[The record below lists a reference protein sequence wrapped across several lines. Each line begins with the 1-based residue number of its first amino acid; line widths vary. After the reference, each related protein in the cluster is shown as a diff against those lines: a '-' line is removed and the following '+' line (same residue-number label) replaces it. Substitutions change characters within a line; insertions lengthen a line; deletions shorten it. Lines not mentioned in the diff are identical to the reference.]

1 MSRFLSKRFAAIE
14 PYVPGEQPKERQYI
28 KLNTNESPFPPSPQ
42 VVAAIN
48 EQELNKLHVY
58 PDPQASLLTEAIAA
72 FYGVEKKQIFVGNGS
87 DEILAFSFMA
97 FCDEEKRACFPD
109 ITYGFYP
116 VYADLLSIE
125 ALQIPLKEDL
135 SIDVADY
142 LNCGHNIFIANPN
155 APTGIGLPLEQI
167 EAILKTNPDQ
177 LVFID
182 EAYADFGGQS
192 CLPLLSRY
200 DNLLLCATFS
210 KSRSLAGAR
219 IGFALASPQIIEDL
233 NKIKFSFN
241 PYNLNRL
248 SILAGAAAMA
258 DENYFQD
265 CRRQI
270 MGNRQKT
277 IAGLQALGFTMTDS
291 CANFIFVKHEKLS
304 GQDYYLR
311 LKQKGILVRHF
322 QKPRISDY
330 VRITIGSDRE
340 MAELLRQTA
349 AIFDEGG
356 LR

>member
-14 PYVPGEQPKERQYI
+14 PYVPGEQPRERKYI

-48 EQELNKLHVY
+48 EKELNKLQIY
-58 PDPQASLLTEAIAA
+58 PDPEASLLTEAIAT
-72 FYGVEKKQIFVGNGS
+72 FYGVEKNQIFVGNGS

-97 FCDEEKRACFPD
+97 FCDQEKKACFPD
-109 ITYGFYP
+109 ITYGFYQ
-116 VYADLLSIE
+116 VYADLLSVE

-135 SIDVADY
+135 TIDIADY

-155 APTGIGLPLEQI
+155 APTGICLSLGQI
-167 EAILKTNPDQ
+167 ETILKTNPDQ

-182 EAYADFGGQS
+182 EAYIDFGGQS
-192 CLPLLSRY
+192 CLPLLPHY
-200 DNLLLCATFS
+200 DNLLICGTFS

-219 IGFALASPQIIEDL
+219 IGFAIASPQIIEDL
-233 NKIKFSFN
+233 DKIKFSFN

-258 DENYFQD
+258 DKNYFED

-270 MGNRQKT
+270 MENRQKT
-277 IAGLQALGFTMTDS
+277 IAGLKSLGFEMTDS
-291 CANFIFVKHEKLS
+291 CANFIFVKHERLS
-304 GQDYYLR
+304 GEDYYLG
-311 LKQKGILVRHF
+311 LKQKGVLVRHF
-322 QKPRISDY
+322 KKPRISDY
-330 VRITIGSDRE
+330 VRITIGSIQE
-340 MAELLRQTA
+340 MEELVRQTA
-349 AIFDEGG
+349 AILDEGG